1 MGFRDEKKQ
10 TLPRDEEETRS
21 ALNSAPLS
29 EREKRSPSV
38 ATFPLYGPVDALDNP
53 PPFELSLAGH
63 ETAPWHAYGD
73 VAKWEPEFRALASA
87 LDRGRAL
94 GEWNLAFAHLRAG
107 ARRALACCRAEQYAH
122 FAELLEQLAADEPNP
137 MVTLTRAEPHSSDAP
152 GVGGVSSDDTRALRL
167 STLREKLATSE
178 TDHAAR
184 ILRVTF
190 GRRAVAEKQLRSGLR
205 DRKLLSEASSNA
217 NDDELNEDE
226 EASLRGFP
234 HGESDMA
241 DPPTLAE
248 MLAATRVLR
257 GIWVHAPASCAA
269 AGAAGAAGALTR
281 ALEPAGAPPPPPR
294 DSPSDLLQRA
304 LEQWRLDQGLE
315 ADDEKRSGRG
325 SRPSDDIADTAFVSS
340 SSPPPLKVAFPEG
353 KGEDGSTN
361 ASLVSIGWDVEDPEL
376 SFGQPS
382 LDVVRCEILEA
393 LLSLMARDERS
404 QSAFVKRGGVFVVAG
419 YLVPWLALESDEAP
433 GELVQRCIVFLGV
446 LIRHV
451 LPTTGTDADAESGQG
466 LAARAEATLEATIG
480 AETTAEILEAAAHL
494 HDVGD
499 EGENENENEND
510 ADASGDDA
518 SESASPYGVSPRRPS
533 SREAARF
540 RV

>member
-1 MGFRDEKKQ
+1 MAFRDEKKQ
-10 TLPRDEEETRS
+10 TLRETKRDEKRV
-21 ALNSAPLS
+21 NSAPLS
-29 EREKRSPSV
+29 EREKRGSV
-38 ATFPLYGPVDALDNP
+38 ANVPLYGPSALDNP
-53 PPFELSLAGH
+53 PPFEPALAGH

-137 MVTLTRAEPHSSDAP
+137 SVTLTRAEPHSSDAA

-205 DRKLLSEASSNA
+205 DRRFSLEASSANA
-217 NDDELNEDE
+217 NDDELNEDVFSS
-226 EASLRGFP
+226 SLTGEI

-269 AGAAGAAGALTR
+269 AGAAGAADALTR

-325 SRPSDDIADTAFVSS
+325 SRPSDDRRI
-340 SSPPPLKVAFPEG
+340 PPLFRLHP
-353 KGEDGSTN
+353 
-361 ASLVSIGWDVEDPEL
+361 
-376 SFGQPS
+376 
-382 LDVVRCEILEA
+382 
-393 LLSLMARDERS
+393 
-404 QSAFVKRGGVFVVAG
+404 
-419 YLVPWLALESDEAP
+419 
-433 GELVQRCIVFLGV
+433 
-446 LIRHV
+446 
-451 LPTTGTDADAESGQG
+451 LP
-466 LAARAEATLEATIG
+466 L
-480 AETTAEILEAAAHL
+480 
-494 HDVGD
+494 
-499 EGENENENEND
+499 
-510 ADASGDDA
+510 
-518 SESASPYGVSPRRPS
+518 
-533 SREAARF
+533 
-540 RV
+540 

>member
-1 MGFRDEKKQ
+1 MAFRDEKKQ
-10 TLPRDEEETRS
+10 TLGDEETRS
-21 ALNSAPLS
+21 AFDAPLS
-29 EREKRSPSV
+29 EREKRGSV
-38 ATFPLYGPVDALDNP
+38 ANELYGPSALDNP
-53 PPFELSLAGH
+53 PPFEPALAGH

-137 MVTLTRAEPHSSDAP
+137 SVTLTRAEPHSSDAP
-152 GVGGVSSDDTRALRL
+152 GVGGVSPDDTRALRL

-205 DRKLLSEASSNA
+205 DRKRLEADDNL
-217 NDDELNEDE
+217 NDDELNEDVFSS
-226 EASLRGFP
+226 SLTGEI

-269 AGAAGAAGALTR
+269 AGAAGAADALTR

-325 SRPSDDIADTAFVSS
+325 SRPSDAQDTAFVSS

-361 ASLVSIGWDVEDPEL
+361 ASLVSIGWDVEDPDA

-393 LLSLMARDERS
+393 LLSLMARDEPSR
-404 QSAFVKRGGVFVVAG
+404 SAFVKRGGVRVVAG
-419 YLVPWLALESDEAP
+419 YLVPWLAEERDEAP

-499 EGENENENEND
+499 EGENENEND

>member
-1 MGFRDEKKQ
+1 MAFRDEKKE
-10 TLPRDEEETRS
+10 TLGDEEKTRS
-21 ALNSAPLS
+21 AFDAPLS
-29 EREKRSPSV
+29 EREKRGREARSNELFGPS
-38 ATFPLYGPVDALDNP
+38 AADNP
-53 PPFELSLAGH
+53 PPFEPALVGH
-63 ETAPWHAYGD
+63 GAAPWHAYGD
-73 VAKWEPEFRALASA
+73 VAAWEPEFRALASA

-137 MVTLTRAEPHSSDAP
+137 SLTLTRAEPNPTPSDAP
-152 GVGGVSSDDTRALRL
+152 GVGGVPTDEMRALRL

-205 DRKLLSEASSNA
+205 DRERLEASSNA
-217 NDDELNEDE
+217 NDDDSNEDDE
-226 EASLRGFP
+226 TSLTER

-257 GIWVHAPASCAA
+257 GFWVHAPASCAA
-269 AGAAGAAGALTR
+269 AGAAGAADALTR

-304 LEQWRLDQGLE
+304 LEQWRLDRGE
-315 ADDEKRSGRG
+315 ADDSRSGAT
-325 SRPSDDIADTAFVSS
+325 RPSSSAEDTERVSS
-340 SSPPPLKVAFPEG
+340 SSPRPLKVAFPEG
-353 KGEDGSTN
+353 KGEDGSH
-361 ASLVSIGWDVEDPEL
+361 SSVVSIGWDVEDVEQE
-376 SFGQPS
+376 FGQPS

-393 LLSLMARDERS
+393 LLSLMARDEPSRR
-404 QSAFVKRGGVFVVAG
+404 AFVKREGVRVVAG
-419 YLVPWLALESDEAP
+419 YLVPWLAEERDEAP

-451 LPTTGTDADAESGQG
+451 LPTTQGHDGQS

-480 AETTAEILEAAAHL
+480 AETAAEILEAAAHL

-499 EGENENENEND
+499 EGENEND

-533 SREAARF
+533 SREAARLH

>member
-1 MGFRDEKKQ
+1 MAFRDEKKQ

-29 EREKRSPSV
+29 EREKRGSV
-38 ATFPLYGPVDALDNP
+38 ATFPLYGPSALDNP
-53 PPFELSLAGH
+53 PPFEPALAGH
-63 ETAPWHAYGD
+63 KTAPWHAYGD

-137 MVTLTRAEPHSSDAP
+137 SVTLTRAEPHSSDAP

-205 DRKLLSEASSNA
+205 DRRFSLEASSANA
-217 NDDELNEDE
+217 NDDELNEDVFSS
-226 EASLRGFP
+226 SLTGEI

-269 AGAAGAAGALTR
+269 AGAAGAADALTR
-281 ALEPAGAPPPPPR
+281 ALEPAGAPPPPPP

-361 ASLVSIGWDVEDPEL
+361 ASLVSIGWDVEDPEAV
-376 SFGQPS
+376 FGQPS

-393 LLSLMARDERS
+393 LLSLMARDEPS
-404 QSAFVKRGGVFVVAG
+404 QSAFVKRGGVRVVAG
-419 YLVPWLALESDEAP
+419 YLVPWLAEERDEAP

-499 EGENENENEND
+499 EGENENEND

>member
-1 MGFRDEKKQ
+1 MAFRDEKKQ

-29 EREKRSPSV
+29 EREKRGSV
-38 ATFPLYGPVDALDNP
+38 ATFPLYGPSALDNP
-53 PPFELSLAGH
+53 PPFDCALAGH
-63 ETAPWHAYGD
+63 KTAPWHAYGD

-137 MVTLTRAEPHSSDAP
+137 SVTLTRAEPHSSDAP

-205 DRKLLSEASSNA
+205 DRRFSLEASSANA
-217 NDDELNEDE
+217 NDDELNEDVFSS
-226 EASLRGFP
+226 SLTGEI

-269 AGAAGAAGALTR
+269 AGAAGAADVLTR
-281 ALEPAGAPPPPPR
+281 ALDPAGAPPPPPP

-361 ASLVSIGWDVEDPEL
+361 ASLVSIGWDVEDPEAV
-376 SFGQPS
+376 FGQPS

-393 LLSLMARDERS
+393 LLSLMARDEPS
-404 QSAFVKRGGVFVVAG
+404 QSAFVKRGGVRVVAG
-419 YLVPWLALESDEAP
+419 YLVPWLAEERDEAP

-499 EGENENENEND
+499 EGENENEND

>member
-1 MGFRDEKKQ
+1 MAFRDEKKQ

-29 EREKRSPSV
+29 EREKRGSV
-38 ATFPLYGPVDALDNP
+38 ANVPLYGPSALDNP
-53 PPFELSLAGH
+53 PPFELSIAGH
-63 ETAPWHAYGD
+63 KTAPWHAYGD

-137 MVTLTRAEPHSSDAP
+137 SVTLTRAEPHSSDAP

-205 DRKLLSEASSNA
+205 DRRFSLEASSANA
-217 NDDELNEDE
+217 NDDELNKDDFSS
-226 EASLRGFP
+226 SLTER

-269 AGAAGAAGALTR
+269 AGAAGAADALTR
-281 ALEPAGAPPPPPR
+281 ALEPAGAPPLPPR

-393 LLSLMARDERS
+393 LLSLMARDEPSRG
-404 QSAFVKRGGVFVVAG
+404 AFVKRGGVRVVAG
-419 YLVPWLALESDEAP
+419 YLVPWLAEERDEAP

-499 EGENENENEND
+499 EGENENEND

>member
-1 MGFRDEKKQ
+1 MAFRDEKKQ
-10 TLPRDEEETRS
+10 TLGDEETRS
-21 ALNSAPLS
+21 AFDAPLS
-29 EREKRSPSV
+29 EREKRGSV
-38 ATFPLYGPVDALDNP
+38 ATFPLYGPSALDNP
-53 PPFELSLAGH
+53 PPFEPALAGH
-63 ETAPWHAYGD
+63 KTAPWHAYGD

-137 MVTLTRAEPHSSDAP
+137 SVTLTRAEPHSSDTP

-205 DRKLLSEASSNA
+205 DRRFSLEASSANA
-217 NDDELNEDE
+217 NDDELNKDDFSS
-226 EASLRGFP
+226 SLTER

-269 AGAAGAAGALTR
+269 AGAAGAADALTR

-361 ASLVSIGWDVEDPEL
+361 ASLVSIGWDVEDPEAV
-376 SFGQPS
+376 FGQPS

-393 LLSLMARDERS
+393 LLSLMARDEPS
-404 QSAFVKRGGVFVVAG
+404 QSAFVKRGGVRVVAG
-419 YLVPWLALESDEAP
+419 YLVPWLAEERDEAP

-499 EGENENENEND
+499 EGENENEND

>member
-1 MGFRDEKKQ
+1 MAFRDEKKQ

-38 ATFPLYGPVDALDNP
+38 ANFPLYGPSTLDNP
-53 PPFELSLAGH
+53 PPFELSIAGH
-63 ETAPWHAYGD
+63 GAAPWHAYGD

-137 MVTLTRAEPHSSDAP
+137 SVSLTRAEPHSSDAA

-205 DRKLLSEASSNA
+205 DRKRLEADDNL
-217 NDDELNEDE
+217 NDDELNEDVF
-226 EASLRGFP
+226 ASSLTGEI

-269 AGAAGAAGALTR
+269 AGAAGAADALTR

-325 SRPSDDIADTAFVSS
+325 SRPSDDIADTAFVST

-361 ASLVSIGWDVEDPEL
+361 ASLVSIGWDVEDPDA

-393 LLSLMARDERS
+393 LLSLMARDEPS
-404 QSAFVKRGGVFVVAG
+404 QSAFVKRGGVRVVAG
-419 YLVPWLALESDEAP
+419 YLVPWLAEERDEAP

-499 EGENENENEND
+499 EGENENEND

>member
-1 MGFRDEKKQ
+1 
-10 TLPRDEEETRS
+10 
-21 ALNSAPLS
+21 
-29 EREKRSPSV
+29 
-38 ATFPLYGPVDALDNP
+38 
-53 PPFELSLAGH
+53 
-63 ETAPWHAYGD
+63 
-73 VAKWEPEFRALASA
+73 
-87 LDRGRAL
+87 L

-137 MVTLTRAEPHSSDAP
+137 SVTLTRAEPHSSDAA

-205 DRKLLSEASSNA
+205 DRKRLEADDNL
-217 NDDELNEDE
+217 NDDELNEDVFSS
-226 EASLRGFP
+226 SLTGEI

-269 AGAAGAAGALTR
+269 AGAAGAADALTR

-325 SRPSDDIADTAFVSS
+325 SRPSDDRGYRLCFVFIP
-340 SSPPPLKVAFPEG
+340 SPSESRVPGGEG
-353 KGEDGSTN
+353 RGRLDQC
-361 ASLVSIGWDVEDPEL
+361 L
-376 SFGQPS
+376 SG
-382 LDVVRCEILEA
+382 VHRVG
-393 LLSLMARDERS
+393 
-404 QSAFVKRGGVFVVAG
+404 RGGSRVIVRPA
-419 YLVPWLALESDEAP
+419 LA
-433 GELVQRCIVFLGV
+433 
-446 LIRHV
+446 
-451 LPTTGTDADAESGQG
+451 
-466 LAARAEATLEATIG
+466 
-480 AETTAEILEAAAHL
+480 
-494 HDVGD
+494 
-499 EGENENENEND
+499 
-510 ADASGDDA
+510 
-518 SESASPYGVSPRRPS
+518 
-533 SREAARF
+533 
-540 RV
+540 

>member
-1 MGFRDEKKQ
+1 MAFRDEKKQ

-29 EREKRSPSV
+29 EREKRGSV
-38 ATFPLYGPVDALDNP
+38 ANELYGPSALDNP
-53 PPFELSLAGH
+53 PPFEPALAGQK
-63 ETAPWHAYGD
+63 TAPWHAYGD

-137 MVTLTRAEPHSSDAP
+137 SVTLTRAEPHSSDAP

-205 DRKLLSEASSNA
+205 DRRFSLEASSANA
-217 NDDELNEDE
+217 NDDELSEDVFSS
-226 EASLRGFP
+226 SLTGEI

-269 AGAAGAAGALTR
+269 AGAAGAADALTR

-361 ASLVSIGWDVEDPEL
+361 ASLVSIGWDVEDPEAV
-376 SFGQPS
+376 FGQPS

-393 LLSLMARDERS
+393 LLSLMARDEPS
-404 QSAFVKRGGVFVVAG
+404 QSAFVKRGGVRVVAG
-419 YLVPWLALESDEAP
+419 YLVPWLAEERDEAP

-499 EGENENENEND
+499 EGENENEND